1 MCPHV
6 CGEQVVPAFAADL
19 VQRTVVVTNSLQLRD
34 LCHERGINM
43 RKLALVRACFKRDSR
58 LSSLLLTDMIARFS
72 KVALRNMMRRAI
84 FAGEAGAPS
93 TARGPG
99 IAAAGYVV
107 PLCACVCCARCWC

>member
-72 KVALRNMMRRAI
+72 KVALRNMMRKVSPVNVILNSLYSADMTP
-84 FAGEAGAPS
+84 GAVS
-93 TARGPG
+93 SDLWK
-99 IAAAGYVV
+99 Y
-107 PLCACVCCARCWC
+107 L